1 MPGVKNRRIVP
12 NWLRRGFEAGV
23 VGALLSA
30 GTLVAFQLSRPA
42 PRLVVPNG
50 LDGSM
55 ILTPAVLALGVFVV
69 VYPTVLAGTRQEAVL
84 GVIAAFLIAADV
96 LMLISLAQRD
106 SVLVH
111 ALSRSLPLGVI
122 GVALAV
128 PVAVV
133 SLIAAQ
139 TAAPLG
145 FGRSAGLRSALV
157 GALLAF
163 AVVIF
168 AGYSI

>member
-1 MPGVKNRRIVP
+1 MAGVKNRRLLP
-12 NWLRRGFEAGV
+12 PWLRHGFEAGI

-42 PRLVVPNG
+42 PRLVIPNG

-69 VYPTVLAGTRQEAVL
+69 SYPTFLAATREDAIL
-84 GVIAAFLIAADV
+84 GVVAAFLIAADA

-106 SVLVH
+106 SVMVH
-111 ALSRSLPLGVI
+111 ALSRSFPLGVI

-128 PVAVV
+128 PVAAAGL
-133 SLIAAQ
+133 LIGQ
-139 TAAPLG
+139 LTAPLG
-145 FGRSAGLRSALV
+145 FGRSAGLRSAIGGAVLGLAVVLV
-157 GALLAF
+157 GA
-163 AVVIF
+163 
-168 AGYSI
+168 YSL